1 MLADY
6 GWRKLPISI
15 FWTLVSIY
23 LTGDVLLYQYDPLFF
38 KVSVLHGFAFKE
50 VPGDENPKS

>member
-1 MLADY
+1 MLASY
-6 GWRKLPISI
+6 AWSKLQISI
-15 FWTLVSIY
+15 LGTLVSIN

-38 KVSVLHGFAFKE
+38 KVSALHGFEYKE